1 MYLYIYYR
9 IKFQGLCPLVVSL
22 IAIVSL
28 IGSNGFSQTKRD
40 ESTAEEVQKVNPLT
54 PVAQGT
60 AVVLDNTVNQV
71 LPFDVSTESQLV
83 RDEQDCYKLC
93 QQEKDR
99 LLQES
104 LSEVDRGAA
113 WSDFYRCKE
122 EFPEKAAQK
131 NTAHE
136 RSVFSPER
144 APAGSAMEHLKER

>member
-1 MYLYIYYR
+1 MSALPNEIR
-9 IKFQGLCPLVVSL
+9 WFLCVSLFVCL
-22 IAIVSL
+22 IAIISV
-28 IGSNGFSQTKRD
+28 IGNDGLSQAKRD
-40 ESTAEEVQKVNPLT
+40 ESTAEEVKKVNPLT

-60 AVVLDNTVNQV
+60 GVVLDNTVNQV

-83 RDEQDCYKLC
+83 RDEQDCYKSC
-93 QQEKDR
+93 QQEKDK
-99 LLQES
+99 LIQES

-122 EFPEKAAQK
+122 ECPEKAAQK